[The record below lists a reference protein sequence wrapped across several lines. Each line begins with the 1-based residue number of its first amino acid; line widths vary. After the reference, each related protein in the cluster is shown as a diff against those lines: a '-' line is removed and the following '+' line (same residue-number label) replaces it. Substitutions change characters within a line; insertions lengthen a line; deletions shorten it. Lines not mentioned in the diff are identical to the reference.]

1 MERAPSAE
9 RCRHSVGRGIQ
20 LDEDVADDLGRP
32 VLARPVGGRQPDRLL
47 DLRKAGARDRVH
59 AYGRAILGEK
69 AERHAVVRDDR
80 PDDLRDEIE
89 DVAHVEGLRERR
101 REGLQPFV
109 LPAPVLLVRGE
120 ALVLERHRDDVRD
133 RPHELLI
140 LLGISPRL
148 QAQKGQI
155 AVARRAG
162 ERHAKHRPD
171 LGVLEAPVAGKRRV
185 EKGEEIVRASRARQ
199 HGPERVRIVFSR
211 DEACVRAA
219 VLVVQRRARDRVE
232 GESRSPLVVGQGHR
246 VEGEDARHRR
256 GDALEDDVEIERLR
270 RDAGDLRKHRDEGG
284 RSRLH
289 GAVILG
295 PAVDY
300 TSKVPVP
307 GAVQDLAEG
316 VLAGRTPAVARAI
329 TWAESGDSRF
339 HTLLALVFPRTGGA
353 RVTGLTGSP
362 GAGKSTLTAALARKA
377 RALGRKV
384 GIVAV
389 DPSSPFSGG
398 AILGDR
404 IRMQDLYTDPGVLIR
419 SMATRGH
426 LGGLAR
432 ATADAVDVLDAAGYD
447 EILVETVGVG
457 QDEVEVFRLAE
468 SCVVVLTPGMGDDIQ
483 AIKAGLMEV
492 ADLFVVNKADRDGAD
507 RVVQEI
513 LQMLELGEHGAW
525 VPPIVKTIA
534 TTGAGLDE
542 LAARLAEHR
551 AFLDGPQGAQ
561 QAARADADA
570 HRGTGEGRFS

>member
-1 MERAPSAE
+1 MRWKTTS
-9 RCRHSVGRGIQ
+9 RSSVS
-20 LDEDVADDLGRP
+20 DAT
-32 VLARPVGGRQPDRLL
+32 
-47 DLRKAGARDRVH
+47 
-59 AYGRAILGEK
+59 RAISESTGT
-69 AERHAVVRDDR
+69 
-80 PDDLRDEIE
+80 
-89 DVAHVEGLRERR
+89 
-101 REGLQPFV
+101 
-109 LPAPVLLVRGE
+109 
-120 ALVLERHRDDVRD
+120 
-133 RPHELLI
+133 
-140 LLGISPRL
+140 
-148 QAQKGQI
+148 
-155 AVARRAG
+155 
-162 ERHAKHRPD
+162 
-171 LGVLEAPVAGKRRV
+171 
-185 EKGEEIVRASRARQ
+185 
-199 HGPERVRIVFSR
+199 
-211 DEACVRAA
+211 RAA
-219 VLVVQRRARDRVE
+219 VA
-232 GESRSPLVVGQGHR
+232 
-246 VEGEDARHRR
+246 
-256 GDALEDDVEIERLR
+256 
-270 RDAGDLRKHRDEGG
+270 
-284 RSRLH
+284 RLH

-295 PAVDY
+295 PTVDY
-300 TSKVPVP
+300 TSKVPVQ

-316 VLAGRTPAVARAI
+316 VLAGRVPAVARAI
-329 TWAESGDSRF
+329 TWAESGDPRF
-339 HTLLALVFPRTGGA
+339 HALLALVFPRTGGA

-377 RALGRKV
+377 RVLGRKV

-507 RVVQEI
+507 RVVAEI

-525 VPPIVKTIA
+525 VPPVMKTVA

-542 LAARLAEHR
+542 LAAKLAEHR
-551 AFLDGPQGAQ
+551 AFLDGPEGKKRRRERTRMRIEGLVKEDFLRKVEGLRGDRGALEESATRVEAREEDPLS
-561 QAARADADA
+561 AALGLLSRLERGAAEAPLHLSSPSKKSLVSKSPGLVSRISHLGIAVPSLETGGAFWDLLGLPEEHREEVVSQKVVTSFRAVGESHLELLESTSPDGPIAKALEKRGPGIHHLCLDVDDIDAVLARLKAAGVKLINEKPFDGA
-570 HRGTGEGRFS
+570 DGCRVAFVHPSSTGGILVELSEKVGS